1 VNAMGYE
8 PSAPPVTR
16 VAPSPTG
23 DPHVGTA
30 YTALFNY
37 ALAKRHGGKFL
48 LRIEDTDQARS
59 SAASERAILDSL
71 TWLGLQWDEGPDV
84 GGPAGPYRQ
93 SERTALYRQHAE
105 QLIERGGAYRCFC
118 TPERLAELRSKPRE
132 GQRAGYDGHCRS
144 ILADESRRRA
154 EDGEPHVVRLLM
166 PLDGRTVVND
176 LVRGEVVFDNATVDD
191 QVLLKSDGFPTYH
204 LANVVD
210 DHLMG
215 VNHVMRGEEWLPS
228 APKHLVL
235 YDAFGWQPPVLCHL
249 PLLRN
254 PDRSKL
260 SKRKNPVSIGY
271 YERLGILPRSLL
283 NFLALMG
290 WAMPDGREFFTLE
303 EMVAEFDP
311 TRISTGSPVFDLVK
325 LLKINGR
332 AIRETLS
339 PAELLST
346 LQQWLL
352 NDEYLESMIPLVQ
365 PRMESL
371 SDFLP
376 KCQFLFAGSVDAD
389 PTEMV
394 PKDRES
400 DETLQALVV
409 ASAVLEELEDWQ
421 AEELDAVLRRAAE
434 AFGWPLRDFLC
445 PLFVAISG
453 SRVSPPLFKS
463 MEILGKDLGVVRLRE
478 ARDRLGT
485 IGRKK
490 QDKLLKRFRK
500 AYAALSDA

>member
-1 VNAMGYE
+1 
-8 PSAPPVTR
+8 
-16 VAPSPTG
+16 
-23 DPHVGTA
+23 VGTA

-59 SAASERAILDSL
+59 SAASERAILESL

-84 GGPAGPYRQ
+84 GGPSGPYRQ
-93 SERTALYRQHAE
+93 SERTALYRQHADE
-105 QLIERGGAYRCFC
+105 LIERGGAYRCFC

-144 ILADESRRRA
+144 VPADESRRRA
-154 EDGEPHVVRLLM
+154 ADGESHVVRLLM
-166 PLDGRTVVND
+166 PLEGRTVVND

-325 LLKINGR
+325 LLKINGK
-332 AIRETLS
+332 AIRETLT
-339 PAELLST
+339 PTELLDT
-346 LQQWLL
+346 LRQWLL
-352 NDEYLESMIPLVQ
+352 NDDYLEAMLPLVQ

-371 SDFLP
+371 SDFVP
-376 KCQFLFAGSVDAD
+376 KCQFFFAGSVDPD
-389 PTEMV
+389 PAEMV
-394 PKDRES
+394 PKGREP
-400 DETLQALVV
+400 DEVLKALIV
-409 ASAVLEELEDWQ
+409 ASDVLEGLQSWQ
-421 AEELDAVLRRAAE
+421 ADDVDAALRRAAE
-434 AFGWPLRDFLC
+434 AFDWPLRDFLS

-453 SRVSPPLFKS
+453 SRVSPPLFRS

-478 ARDRLGT
+478 ARDALGSL
-485 IGRKK
+485 GRKK

-500 AYAALSDA
+500 AYAALGDA

>member
-1 VNAMGYE
+1 MSYQ
-8 PSAPPVTR
+8 PSEPPVTR

-48 LRIEDTDQARS
+48 LRIEDTDQKRS
-59 SAASERAILDSL
+59 TPASEKAIIESL
-71 TWLGLQWDEGPDV
+71 TWLGLQWDEGPDI
-84 GGPAGPYRQ
+84 GGPNGPYRQ
-93 SERTALYRQHAE
+93 SERTALYRQHADE
-105 QLIERGGAYRCFC
+105 LLEGGGAYRCFC
-118 TPERLAELRSKPRE
+118 TPERLAELRSGKRE
-132 GQRAGYDGHCRS
+132 GLRAGYDGHCRD
-144 ILADESRRRA
+144 IPADESRQRA
-154 EDGEPHVVRLLM
+154 VDGEPHVVRLRM
-166 PLDGRTVVND
+166 PLEGKTVVND

-235 YDAFGWQPPVLCHL
+235 YDAFGWQPPALCHL

-260 SKRKNPVSIGY
+260 SKRKNPTSIGY
-271 YERLGILPRSLL
+271 YERLGVLPRSLL

-290 WAMPDGREFFTLE
+290 WAMPDGNEFFTLD

-311 TRISTGSPVFDLVK
+311 TRISTGSPVFDTVK

-332 AIRETLS
+332 VIRETLT
-339 PAELLST
+339 PRQ
-346 LQQWLL
+346 LQGVLRQWLL
-352 NDEYLESMIPLVQ
+352 NDEYVASLIPLVQ
-365 PRMESL
+365 QRIESL
-371 SDFLP
+371 SEFIP
-376 KCQFLFAGSVDAD
+376 RTQFLFAGSVDPD
-389 PTEMV
+389 PDELV
-394 PKDRES
+394 PKGRDA
-400 DETLQALVV
+400 DETLEALIV
-409 ASAVLEELEDWQ
+409 ASAVLEEVQGW
-421 AEELDAVLRRAAE
+421 DADVVDAALRRAAE
-434 AFGWPLRDFLC
+434 AHGWPLRDFLA

-453 SRVSPPLFKS
+453 SRISPPLFKS
-463 MEILGKDLGVVRLRE
+463 MELLGKDLGVVRLRE
-478 ARDRLGT
+478 AREALGT
-485 IGRKK
+485 LGRKK
-490 QDKLLKRFRK
+490 QAKLIKRFRK
-500 AYAALSDA
+500 AYDALGD

>member
-1 VNAMGYE
+1 M
-8 PSAPPVTR
+8 
-16 VAPSPTG
+16 
-23 DPHVGTA
+23 GTA

-71 TWLGLQWDEGPDV
+71 TWLGLQWDEGPDI

-93 SERTALYRQHAE
+93 SERTALYRQHADE
-105 QLIERGGAYRCFC
+105 LIERGGAYRCFC
-118 TPERLAELRSKPRE
+118 SPERLAELRSKPRE
-132 GQRAGYDGHCRS
+132 GQRAGYDGLCRS
-144 ILADESRRRA
+144 VPADEARCRA
-154 EDGEPHVVRLLM
+154 ADGEPHVVRLRM
-166 PLDGRTVVND
+166 PQQGNTVVQD

-191 QVLLKSDGFPTYH
+191 QVLMKSDGFPTYH

-215 VNHVMRGEEWLPS
+215 VNHVLRGEEWLPS

-271 YERLGILPRSLL
+271 FERLGILPRSLL

-290 WAMPDGREFFTLE
+290 WAMPDGREFFTLD

-311 TRISTGSPVFDLVK
+311 TRISTGSPVFDTVK
-325 LLKINGR
+325 LLKINGKS
-332 AIRETLS
+332 IRETLT
-339 PAELLST
+339 PPELLAT
-346 LQQWLL
+346 LRQWLL
-352 NDEYLESMIPLVQ
+352 NDEYLEAMIPLVQ

-371 SDFLP
+371 SDFVP
-376 KCQFLFAGSVDAD
+376 KCQFFFAGSVEPDAAD
-389 PTEMV
+389 MV
-394 PKDRES
+394 PKGREPT
-400 DETLQALVV
+400 DVLQALVV
-409 ASAVLEELEDWQ
+409 ASDVLEGLESWRAD
-421 AEELDAVLRRAAE
+421 EVDAALRRAAE
-434 AFGWPLRDFLC
+434 AFDWPLRDFLS

-453 SRVSPPLFKS
+453 SRVSPPLFMS

-478 ARDRLGT
+478 AREALGT
-485 IGRKK
+485 LGRKK

-500 AYAALSDA
+500 AYEALGDA

>member
-1 VNAMGYE
+1 MTYQPPEA
-8 PSAPPVTR
+8 PVTR

-37 ALAKRHGGKFL
+37 ALARRHGGRFL

-59 SAASERAILDSL
+59 TAASEQSILESL
-71 TWLGLQWDEGPDV
+71 RWLGLQWDEGPDV
-84 GGPAGPYRQ
+84 GGPNGPYRQ
-93 SERTALYRQHAE
+93 SERTALYREHAE
-105 QLIERGGAYRCFC
+105 ELIERGGAYRCFC

-132 GQRAGYDGHCRS
+132 GQRAGYDGLCRTVS
-144 ILADESRRRA
+144 VDEGRRRA
-154 EDGEPHVVRLLM
+154 AGGESHVVRLRM
-166 PLDGRTVVND
+166 PLEGRTVVSD
-176 LVRGEVVFDNATVDD
+176 LVRGDVVFDNATVDD

-235 YDAFGWQPPVLCHL
+235 YDALGWAPPVLCHL

-260 SKRKNPVSIGY
+260 SKRKNPTSIGY
-271 YERLGILPRSLL
+271 FRRLGVMPRGLL

-290 WAMPDGREFFTLE
+290 WAMPDGNEFFSLD

-311 TRISTGSPVFDLVK
+311 TRISTGGPVFDLVK

-332 AIRETLS
+332 VIRETLT
-339 PAELLST
+339 AEELHDELRS
-346 LQQWLL
+346 WLL
-352 NDEYLESMIPLVQ
+352 NDEYLGSMVPLVHQ
-365 PRMESL
+365 RLESFSEFVPR
-371 SDFLP
+371 
-376 KCQFLFAGSVDAD
+376 CQFLFSGSVEPDAA
-389 PTEMV
+389 EMV
-394 PKDRES
+394 PEGREQA
-400 DETLQALVV
+400 ETLEALTV
-409 ASAVLEELEDWQ
+409 ASAVLEDLEAWTAD
-421 AEELDAVLRRAAE
+421 AVDAVLRRAAE
-434 AFGWPLRDFLC
+434 AHGWPLRDFLA

-453 SRVSPPLFKS
+453 SRVSPPLFLS
-463 MEILGKDLGVVRLRE
+463 MEVLGKDLGVVRLRE
-478 ARDRLGT
+478 AREALGT
-485 IGRKK
+485 LGRKK
-490 QDKLLKRFRK
+490 QVKLLKRFRK
-500 AYAALSDA
+500 VFDALGE